1 MAPNVV
7 LEQFL
12 YKDHYLHLIESF
24 LYLKRISRIQKFFS
38 LIVLPSCGRGNELFF
53 GILADVCRD
62 CCLLLL
68 LLFVDVAERE
78 RDSKD
83 FMYQS

>member
-1 MAPNVV
+1 MLV
-7 LEQFL
+7 
-12 YKDHYLHLIESF
+12 S
-24 LYLKRISRIQKFFS
+24 SS
-38 LIVLPSCGRGNELFF
+38 SVLPSCERGKEGFF

-62 CCLLLL
+62 CSLLLL